1 MSYCL
6 NPGCQKPLNPYG
18 TNFCQSCGTK
28 LIPSLRNRYR
38 IICPL
43 GSGGFG
49 RTFLAEDE
57 DKLNEPCV
65 VKQHSTTSSRNQ
77 RPSEGEGR
85 CLRKRRGVC
94 NSWGSIRRFLPCMP
108 ILSKI
113 TICIWYSS
121 LPLGKPLGRSWN
133 KVPKPRKRFGNC

>member
-6 NPGCQKPLNPYG
+6 NSGCQKPLNLHG

-28 LIPSLRNRYR
+28 LVPLLRNRYR
-38 IICPL
+38 VIRPL

-65 VKQHSTTSSRNQ
+65 VKQLVPQVQGTSALQKATQLFKEEARRLQ
-77 RPSEGEGR
+77 QLGEHPQIPTLYAYFEQDNYLYLVQQLIRGQT
-85 CLRKRRGVC
+85 LRQ
-94 NSWGSIRRFLPCMP
+94 
-108 ILSKI
+108 
-113 TICIWYSS
+113 
-121 LPLGKPLGRSWN
+121 
-133 KVPKPRKRFGNC
+133 